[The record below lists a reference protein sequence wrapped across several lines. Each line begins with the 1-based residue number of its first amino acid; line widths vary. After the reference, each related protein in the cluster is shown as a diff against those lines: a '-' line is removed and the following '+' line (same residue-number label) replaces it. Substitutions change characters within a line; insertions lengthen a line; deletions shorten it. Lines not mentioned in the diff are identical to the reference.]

1 MSNKVETP
9 NELPPESGEDE
20 PEALSWFGHLFAAV
34 VLCLVM
40 MWVISDVKG
49 VKAEPHAES
58 ALIDINSASLD
69 QLNSL
74 PGIGPAM
81 AEAIVK
87 ERQFSSVGDLT
98 RVHGIGDK
106 TFQRLH
112 SLIQASQVPADT
124 EKR

>member
-1 MSNKVETP
+1 MSNKVETSD
-9 NELPPESGEDE
+9 ELPPENGEDE
-20 PEALSWFGHLFAAV
+20 PEPLSWFGHLFAAV
-34 VLCLVM
+34 ILCLVM
-40 MWVISDVKG
+40 TWVMSDVKEL
-49 VKAEPHAES
+49 KPEPRAES
-58 ALIDINSASLD
+58 TLIDINSASLD
-69 QLNSL
+69 QLDSL

-87 ERQFSSVGDLT
+87 ARPFSSVEDLT

-112 SLIQASQVPADT
+112 SLIQASQVSADS